1 MNQAFEKLD
10 KSMKD
15 LCLELI
21 KYREDDQHYQQ
32 ALSELARKYQACN
45 TLMALSQDNIN
56 NIYYFKYADIG
67 NIKTL
72 LTNAG
77 YLEQSSKE
85 KSR

>member
-21 KYREDDQHYQQ
+21 KYREDDPHYQQ
-32 ALSELARKYQACN
+32 ALSELARQYQACN

-56 NIYYFKYADIG
+56 NIYYSLLIEIIYFLFYSLN
-67 NIKTL
+67 NII
-72 LTNAG
+72 
-77 YLEQSSKE
+77 YLNSYQNG
-85 KSR
+85 